1 MEMEEKANPNSWG
14 NCLEQGTAT
23 SSWSLRAAL
32 RRSAS
37 NETYTVYRSR
47 IPVRVSHMASPGMQR
62 PGQWPTA
69 QQDWEHSMAVPAALG
84 EQGPALPLLCETE
97 PSQELETRSPVGSRT
112 SQETYVVYR
121 SCIPVQVSRMVS
133 TGLQRPSQQQTEEQ
147 DRAHGRPVSAPLGT
161 LPETWC
167 HRQVTE
173 QDPAVSCVQM
183 GRQNLSGTS
192 LPLPAK
198 PAENLSTLSQR
209 KHPQELNTRHPA
221 CAEHTLP
228 LLRETS
234 PVLQKLEE
242 MPSDQ
247 RVLDWLEANFP
258 NEEEDQRAVPKGM

>member
-1 MEMEEKANPNSWG
+1 
-14 NCLEQGTAT
+14 
-23 SSWSLRAAL
+23 
-32 RRSAS
+32 
-37 NETYTVYRSR
+37 
-47 IPVRVSHMASPGMQR
+47 
-62 PGQWPTA
+62 
-69 QQDWEHSMAVPAALG
+69 MAVPAALG

-112 SQETYVVYR
+112 SQETYLVYR
-121 SCIPVQVSRMVS
+121 SCSPVQVSCMVS
-133 TGLQRPSQQQTEEQ
+133 TGLQRPSQQQTEEH

-161 LPETWC
+161 LPGTWC

-183 GRQNLSGTS
+183 GRQNLPGTS

-209 KHPQELNTRHPA
+209 EPPQELNTRHPA

-258 NEEEDQRAVPKGM
+258 NEEDQRAVPKGM